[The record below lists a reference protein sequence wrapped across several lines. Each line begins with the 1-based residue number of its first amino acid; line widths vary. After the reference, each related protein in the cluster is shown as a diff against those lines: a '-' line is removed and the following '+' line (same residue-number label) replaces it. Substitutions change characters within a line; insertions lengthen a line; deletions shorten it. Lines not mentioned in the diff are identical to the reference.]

1 MATVLPKGYTPQ
13 RHRGTEKKS
22 LKRFSLCLCGERFL
36 ESALIDV
43 SSICTVAHKLNTKTL
58 REEIR
63 QTKPFASPAQEAILG
78 LYRTADLL
86 QRTFAQIVEPRGISL
101 QQYNVLRILRGAGK
115 QGIPTLDIADRMI
128 EKTPGITRLLDKLEA
143 KHLVRRERCPDDRRQ
158 VLCWIT
164 PRGLQLLAGLDRPL
178 TSAGEKVAQPLKS
191 FELQTLIALM
201 EKIRNHLG

>member
-1 MATVLPKGYTPQ
+1 M
-13 RHRGTEKKS
+13 
-22 LKRFSLCLCGERFL
+22 
-36 ESALIDV
+36 
-43 SSICTVAHKLNTKTL
+43 SSICTVAHKRNRKIL

-101 QQYNVLRILRGAGK
+101 QQYNVLRILCGAGK
-115 QGIPTLDIADRMI
+115 QGTPTLDIADRMI

-143 KHLVRRERCPDDRRQ
+143 KHLVRRERCRGDRRQ

-164 PRGLQLLAGLDRPL
+164 PHGLQLLADLDKPL

-191 FELQTLIALM
+191 SELQTLIALM
-201 EKIRNHLG
+201 QKIRNHLG